1 MFFLSHFF
9 FVQPLWCFFF
19 VFFLMSKQEERREQK
34 EKSTHDIHTVN
45 STYASNIRSQSTHK
59 KRRKR
64 VVVTVEEVLPFFVAT
79 HAWSFSCTGGFKP
92 NVLQYFKCAK
102 QPILSYLFLEF
113 TR

>member
-1 MFFLSHFF
+1 MIPSKEPTRGFVCVFLYVSQGGASTFNSSRWEVSVVLSQSFFF

-59 KRRKR
+59 KK
-64 VVVTVEEVLPFFVAT
+64 EEK
-79 HAWSFSCTGGFKP
+79 SGGD
-92 NVLQYFKCAK
+92 C
-102 QPILSYLFLEF
+102 
-113 TR
+113 